1 MGVRLGRSGNKAVCN
16 CFATGWRPGPPTA
29 RNNGEEEEEVELQ
42 EAIRRSMEETHPQP
56 HLHPRQNVDEHDREM
71 QMALE
76 RSLSDAQDHNPP
88 VEPNVNPPPYNPNY
102 PPLTT
107 VEERSSTVNSHP
119 VGLYPDISAQSAPS
133 EEGGNAH
140 EPHSSHTVVANS
152 NHEPT
157 SHSQE
162 SSSLRRRSPGS
173 SSAVF
178 LARDELQSTEGER
191 RRASDG
197 VLSREGLRA
206 ARLHKFERPSQQRLP
221 LDVVSRRGSSQ
232 SRK

>member
-1 MGVRLGRSGNKAVCN
+1 M
-16 CFATGWRPGPPTA
+16 
-29 RNNGEEEEEVELQ
+29 ELQ

-88 VEPNVNPPPYNPNY
+88 VEPDVSPPPYNPNY

-107 VEERSSTVNSHP
+107 VEERSLTVNSHP

-133 EEGGNAH
+133 EEGNAH
-140 EPHSSHTVVANS
+140 ELHSSHTVVANS
-152 NHEPT
+152 NHEPIFNT

-162 SSSLRRRSPGS
+162 SSSFQRRSPGS

-178 LARDELQSTEGER
+178 SARDELQSTEGER
-191 RRASDG
+191 RRASDS